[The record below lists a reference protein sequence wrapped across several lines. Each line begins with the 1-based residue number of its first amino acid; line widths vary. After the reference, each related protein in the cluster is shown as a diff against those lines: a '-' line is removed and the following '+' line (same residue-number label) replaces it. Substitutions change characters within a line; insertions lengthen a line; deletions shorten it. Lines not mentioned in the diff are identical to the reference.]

1 MKIKTKHPVQ
11 PVIQD
16 EHGVHRFKANSIVRF
31 LLDIGKHNL
40 NDLAVMDFPD
50 EDWEQFS
57 QLTGYSVSGFCDLSY
72 VTDRVANKGLKRSE
86 KLAKTLSNLSGI
98 HPKRDSAEED

>member
-1 MKIKTKHPVQ
+1 MVKTKHPVQ

-16 EHGVHRFKANSIVRF
+16 EHGVHRFKQNKIVVF
-31 LLDIGKHNL
+31 LADLAADKGMTL
-40 NDLAVMDFPD
+40 NDLQGMDFPD

-57 QLTGYSVSGFCDLSY
+57 QLTGYSVSGLCDLSY

-86 KLAKTLSNLSGI
+86 KLTKHLEKIT
-98 HPKRDSAEED
+98 PKADKQ